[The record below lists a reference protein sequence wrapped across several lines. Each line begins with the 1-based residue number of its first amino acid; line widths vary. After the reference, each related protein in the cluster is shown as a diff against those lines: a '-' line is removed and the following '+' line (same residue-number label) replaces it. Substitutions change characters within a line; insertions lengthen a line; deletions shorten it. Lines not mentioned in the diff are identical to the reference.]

1 MSLSVYFPLRV
12 LLILTSIASHDMKLI
27 CKRGLTHHKD
37 NSLIR
42 EGISWSSVVCGL
54 FTIWFEVDIICPV
67 MQCYLHKYP
76 IHQIFILGDP
86 VFCLIIV
93 KLIIRINGKGD
104 SILIKLLGHE

>member
-1 MSLSVYFPLRV
+1 MRLSVYFPLRV

-67 MQCYLHKYP
+67 MQDMPY
-76 IHQIFILGDP
+76 GD
-86 VFCLIIV
+86 
-93 KLIIRINGKGD
+93 K
-104 SILIKLLGHE
+104 